1 MNSSYRIEADSVRPP
16 GTSAQYW
23 IYFLAVI
30 FGVPSLVDAWSVI
43 TVLAVALCLGI
54 ALALSISGYRSKNAR
69 NEGRAI
75 GKAVLAQEL
84 AAQLAAHAK
93 FWDRHKDTLVSTESH
108 DNALI
113 RSEFTITQHTAELI
127 VRRRQLT
134 ITSNYGLTDDSQWL
148 QEVEFFIDEVI
159 DKSGGEVRCTP
170 ARLCTVRQM
179 IDTVTAGFASSQV
192 SFSPDMDPIEYE
204 QMVADSLAD
213 LGWQTRL
220 TKGSGDQGIDV
231 IADMRGKR
239 VVIQCKRYAS
249 SIGNSAVQE
258 AFAGK
263 SFENADYAAVVTNAE
278 FTRSARQ
285 LGDSTHVIL
294 LHHDE
299 LSKLELQIF
308 GTVGSKVAVAKNPSS
323 SVASLMYMTPVFYEQ
338 AVADGLKS
346 LGWRTRLKKT
356 TEDRYADVVAEMR
369 GKRVLIQCWG
379 FMAPCIPTVEEM
391 HKAKSFE
398 GADYAAIVSNA
409 EFTPSGHQLA
419 RSVGVVL
426 LRHDN
431 LDQLEARTLG
441 VGAQHGLAVA
451 DAA

>member
-1 MNSSYRIEADSVRPP
+1 VRPTGMP
-16 GTSAQYW
+16 AKYW
-23 IYFLAVI
+23 IYLVVVF
-30 FGVPSLVDAWSVI
+30 FGVPTSIDAWNVTTYLACFGLAI
-43 TVLAVALCLGI
+43 AIAVAISSYFSTRYRDEIQGLAI
-54 ALALSISGYRSKNAR
+54 RKAALAIH
-69 NEGRAI
+69 
-75 GKAVLAQEL
+75 KAAQAQEY
-84 AAQLAAHAK
+84 AAQFAAQAEL
-93 FWDRHKDTLVSTESH
+93 WARYKDTLVSAESH
-108 DNALI
+108 DNTLI
-113 RSEFTITQHTAELI
+113 RSEFITTQHTPELI

-134 ITSNYGLTDDSQWL
+134 ITSNYGLVDDSQWL

-159 DKSGGEVRCTP
+159 DKSGGEVRSSTNQ
-170 ARLCTVRQM
+170 LCTVRKM
-179 IDTVTAGFASSQV
+179 INTATARFASSRV
-192 SFSPDMDPIEYE
+192 PFSPDMDPIEYE
-204 QMVADSLAD
+204 QMVADSLTA
-213 LGWQTRL
+213 LGWRTRL
-220 TKGSGDQGIDV
+220 VKASGDQGIDV
-231 IADMRGKR
+231 IAEMHGKR

-285 LGDSTHVIL
+285 LADTTHVIL

-308 GTVGSKVAVAKNPSS
+308 GAVGTNTPGAKDASS
-323 SVASLMYMTPVFYEQ
+323 SSASLMHMTPVCYEQ
-338 AVADGLKS
+338 AVADGLKN
-346 LGWRTRLKKT
+346 LGWQTRLKNT
-356 TEDRYADVVAEMR
+356 TEDRYADLIAELH

-379 FMAPCIPTVEEM
+379 FMAPCIPTVEEICQ
-391 HKAKSFE
+391 AKSFE

-431 LDQLEARTLG
+431 LDQLES
-441 VGAQHGLAVA
+441 GAFGISAQQSVVIA